1 MNISENAEKLINIL
15 NENGFKAYVVGG
27 CVRDY
32 LLGKNA
38 GDIDITTSAAPQQVE
53 SILQS
58 ENIKVVETGI
68 KHGTVT
74 AVLNG
79 KPYEITTFRKDGDYK
94 DSRRPEAVDF
104 VTDIKEDL
112 SRRDFTINAMAYNH
126 SEGIV
131 DLFDGQTDLNNKI
144 IRAVGNADLRF
155 KEDALRIMRA
165 LRFSRSE
172 ERRVGK
178 EC

>member
-32 LLGKNA
+32 LLGKDA

-94 DSRRPEAVDF
+94 DSRRPETVDF
-104 VTDIKEDL
+104 VTPTCSAIKSFVTPVFCL
-112 SRRDFTINAMAYNH
+112 YSFNI
-126 SEGIV
+126 SFSSIV
-131 DLFDGQTDLNNKI
+131 FPLNS
-144 IRAVGNADLRF
+144 L
-155 KEDALRIMRA
+155 
-165 LRFSRSE
+165 
-172 ERRVGK
+172 
-178 EC
+178 

>member
-58 ENIKVVETGI
+58 E
-68 KHGTVT
+68 
-74 AVLNG
+74 
-79 KPYEITTFRKDGDYK
+79 R
-94 DSRRPEAVDF
+94 
-104 VTDIKEDL
+104 
-112 SRRDFTINAMAYNH
+112 
-126 SEGIV
+126 
-131 DLFDGQTDLNNKI
+131 
-144 IRAVGNADLRF
+144 
-155 KEDALRIMRA
+155 
-165 LRFSRSE
+165 
-172 ERRVGK
+172 
-178 EC
+178 